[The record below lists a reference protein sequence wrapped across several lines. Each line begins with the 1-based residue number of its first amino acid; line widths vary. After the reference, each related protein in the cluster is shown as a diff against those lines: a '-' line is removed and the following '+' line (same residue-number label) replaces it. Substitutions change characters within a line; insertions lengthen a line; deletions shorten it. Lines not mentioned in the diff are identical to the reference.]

1 MAKNKEHQHVVPK
14 AYLRGFANA
23 DEEVSVRRRG
33 EKQTKLL
40 HINNVAVRSGFYNFV
55 DLAGQQTDTLE
66 NWFDTDIESPAAP
79 VLKSLRA
86 ASGPFRGGT
95 ADLVSLTRFVA
106 AQLLRTPTVAAY
118 MGDID
123 DHIRPIA
130 YTMELL
136 KQAGLSAADLTEAEL
151 DDWRQ
156 SGQRMADEH
165 ATSGDRESRLRTI
178 MRKFVEFADEL
189 SARQWATLVSDD
201 PLLIT
206 GDAPVATL
214 NPTGVGWQGLLPP
227 GAPVLMPLTPTRLLV
242 GEEVALS
249 GDVVLT
255 PELARAVNDQI
266 ALNVDDALIKEPS
279 AAWPSY
285 LDLRPS
291 RPRLPAPR
299 ITMTKSDAAPTP
311 LVYPVT
317 DPAVGQLLRKLG
329 A

>member
-1 MAKNKEHQHVVPK
+1 MCSSFVCFSP
-14 AYLRGFANA
+14 
-23 DEEVSVRRRG
+23 RRRT
-33 EKQTKLL
+33 ET
-40 HINNVAVRSGFYNFV
+40 S
-55 DLAGQQTDTLE
+55 
-66 NWFDTDIESPAAP
+66 
-79 VLKSLRA
+79 SLRA

-317 DPAVGQLLRKLG
+317 DPAVGQLLKKCRFSRHLASPAASSCG
-329 A
+329 QNAGLLTLSAARFSPAWQVFSDSPAYRRVGTGSR